1 MGGKE
6 VLIKSVLQ
14 AVPVYAMHCFLL
26 PITLCRAMEQI
37 MAKFWWRNNGS
48 NKGIHW
54 TTWAQLTR
62 SKNEGGIGF
71 RNLSQFNVALL
82 AKQCWRLVTQPNCLM
97 AKILKARYYPQTD
110 FLNSSLGSSPWYVW
124 RSLWSAKGLILQ
136 GMGWRIGSG
145 HHVNIWRDPW
155 LPGPHGGVVR
165 GHSIN
170 HNYTLVSDLIDA
182 QSATWKV
189 EVLNDIFDSDLVKQI
204 CSIPLSRTGLGDEV
218 VWRYDGSGLYSVKSG
233 YKLLQKEGQSG
244 SGSYVGVPLQISRF
258 YSSMWGVSLPS
269 KVKINMW
276 RVMNNFLPTFA
287 NLQTRRLSVNVCCPL
302 CKSEAESTHHLMRDC
317 VFVKELL
324 GAQGIHLT
332 ILYHDAPW
340 REWLAL
346 ALTRLDSSQRHALMV
361 TFWAVWYARNKA
373 VHEALQPSVFNSLS
387 FILASLKEYEMLN
400 LKCGTRSPPIQTKWE
415 APLENVVKV
424 NFDSAFSHQML
435 QSVSGVICRDYT
447 GSILAA
453 CSLPHNYVRDAFM
466 AEALACHQT
475 VTFAWELGFTRVVL
489 EGDSRT
495 VIQKCQSDLI
505 DTSLISPVIADIKL
519 ICRNFTAL
527 DFGFVRRGAN
537 AAAHTLAQE
546 GKELGCPMYWIEEAP
561 PRTLLV
567 AEEERAAV
575 VSG

>member
-54 TTWAQLTR
+54 TTWTQLTR
-62 SKNEGGIGF
+62 SKNEGGVGF

-110 FLNSSLGSSPWYVW
+110 FLNSSLGSSPSYVW

-136 GMGWRIGSG
+136 GMGWCIGSG
-145 HHVNIWRDPW
+145 HHVNIWRDLW

-258 YSSMWGVSLPS
+258 YSSMWGVSLPF

-346 ALTRLDSSQRHALMV
+346 AFTRLDSSQRHALMV
-361 TFWAVWYARNKA
+361 TFWAVWYARNKV

-415 APLENVVKV
+415 TPLENVVKV

-466 AEALACHQT
+466 AEALACHQA

-537 AAAHTLAQE
+537 AAEHTLAQE
-546 GKELGCPMYWIEEAP
+546 GKEFGCPMYWIEEAP

-567 AEEERAAV
+567 AEEERAAG